1 MRRWAGI
8 LLLCCAAAPARG
20 LETDQFYAWRRP
32 LQDATAAINAKINA
46 DIADAIAEVN
56 ARDDERRT
64 CDDVRKAIRHRFTYV
79 LFQKPEVWAT
89 NTATLE
95 RIPATPDEEL
105 RFRTAYLYGSTS
117 RFDSIRFMPPSPTIL
132 VNGVRI
138 GTDKLSHFFSEG
150 AWMFLSYRY
159 FVNNGRTDEESVAR
173 ALALGLATERTILGG
188 SASGVVS
195 LADIEANYRGLVFWK
210 GLCGGHDPYLEE
222 TPEGWRLSR
231 PFDIGGYV
239 SPEWDE
245 SWQPCLYTAARWK
258 KVKPVM
264 QQYCAVLDDPA
275 VRDARAAYAARE
287 AYTVSERILHDLRTK
302 GKFEDPS
309 RFTIDALCGLP
320 SRDVLAPPPVAGSD
334 DPAGVP
340 AGGKEVRP
348 REH

>member
-1 MRRWAGI
+1 
-8 LLLCCAAAPARG
+8 LVLCCAAAPARG

-46 DIADAIAEVN
+46 DIAEAIAEVN
-56 ARDDERRT
+56 ARDGERGT

-79 LFQKPEVWAT
+79 LFQKPELWAV

-105 RFRTAYLYGSTS
+105 RYRSTYIYGATS

-159 FVNNGRTDEESVAR
+159 FVNAGRTDEESIER
-173 ALALGLATERTILGG
+173 ALALGLATEKTILGG
-188 SASGVVS
+188 SSSGVMS
-195 LADIEANYRGLVFWK
+195 LGDIEANYKGLVFWK
-210 GLCGGHDPYLEE
+210 GLCGGNDPLLRE
-222 TPEGWRLSR
+222 TPEGWRLAR
-231 PFDIGGYV
+231 AFNIAPFV
-239 SPEWDE
+239 TPEWDE
-245 SWQPCLYTAARWK
+245 SWQPCLYTAQRWK

-264 QQYCAVLDDPA
+264 QQYCAALEDPA
-275 VRDARAAYAARE
+275 VKDARASYAARDE
-287 AYTVSERILHDLRTK
+287 YTVSERVLHDLRAQ
-302 GKFEDPS
+302 GKLEDPS

-320 SRDVLAPPPVAGSD
+320 LRDVLAPPPVAGGDGSD
-334 DPAGVP
+334 SVP
-340 AGGKEVRP
+340 AAGEQIRP